1 MSTADTG
8 VFVEHGEGQTTSITV
23 SVNNQPVVFHEKKE
37 TGAEIKAAAIA
48 QGVQIQADFALFEVQ
63 GPGHLKRV
71 ADDQEV
77 TLHERESFR
86 AVAPD
91 DNS

>member
-8 VFVEHGEGQTTSITV
+8 ALVEHGEGRKTSITV
-23 SVNNQPVVFHEKKE
+23 SVNNQPVVFHERKE
-37 TGAEIKAAAIA
+37 TGAAIKAGAIA

-63 GPGHLKRV
+63 GPGHLKRI
-71 ADDQEV
+71 ADTEEV
-77 TLHERESFR
+77 TLHEHEAFR

>member
-1 MSTADTG
+1 MAITDTG
-8 VFVEHGEGQTTSITV
+8 AFSERAEGETTTLTV
-23 SVNNQPVVFHEKKE
+23 LVNNQPVVFHKKKD

-48 QGVQIQADFALFEVQ
+48 QGVQIQSDFALFEVK
-63 GPGHLKRV
+63 GPGHLKPV
-71 ADDQEV
+71 GDDEAV